1 MGPREVMHIFDPV
14 GVAGRFPALADLV
27 ADIADWDIPDAG
39 MARGL
44 SVTVLPTTMPHLVVQ
59 YRAPTLSYRT
69 FGDLAK
75 PNLPYRH
82 VVTMIRTGVVT
93 IFPTG
98 PLGVVVARLKPEA
111 AACLLGDRLY
121 EFSDTKI
128 DLDTIFGVGAVN
140 ALAETFADARSSADR
155 IAAMAGFLSANIRPQ
170 MPDPVVRRAA
180 ENLRSNPVL
189 RLGPLA
195 AELGLSE
202 RHLVRRFK
210 AVFGMG
216 PKRFA
221 RVARIERVFAASTSG
236 SSWANIA
243 CACGFADQAHM
254 INDFKAILGATPT
267 DVFRAS

>member
-1 MGPREVMHIFDPV
+1 VAPKDVMHTFDFIN
-14 GVAGRFPALADLV
+14 VAGRFPALADFVEDL
-27 ADIADWDIPDAG
+27 ADWDIADAST
-39 MARGL
+39 ARGV

-59 YRAPTLSYRT
+59 YRTPTRSTRI

-75 PNLPYRH
+75 PTRPYRH
-82 VVTMIRTGVVT
+82 IVTTVRTGVVT
-93 IFPTG
+93 VFPQG
-98 PLGVVVARLKPEA
+98 PLGAVIARLKPEA

-121 EFSDTKI
+121 EFIDTKI
-128 DLDTIFGVGAVN
+128 DLDTIFGASTVN
-140 ALAETFADARSSADR
+140 TLAETLADARSSADR
-155 IAAMAGFLSANIRPQ
+155 IAAMAGFLSANIRPHL
-170 MPDPVVRRAA
+170 PDPVVRRAA

-221 RVARIERVFAASTSG
+221 RVARIERVFAAATSG

-243 CACGFADQAHM
+243 CVCGFADQAHM
-254 INDFKAILGATPT
+254 INDFRAILGATPT